1 MIAKSQLISKCLL
14 GFTISTKIETK
25 VSRKPQRRYK
35 KFQDRN
41 PYNISVAYLVEMM
54 TAKRRFEI
62 NWPLSAIG
70 KFASVAS
77 SSMNTEQSFQ

>member
-1 MIAKSQLISKCLL
+1 MIAKGQLISKCLL
-14 GFTISTKIETK
+14 GFTVSTKIETK

-62 NWPLSAIG
+62 NWPLSLLFPWLILDKVWFDRFDMVG
-70 KFASVAS
+70 
-77 SSMNTEQSFQ
+77 